1 MPELKQKYDQAL
13 AKLTAPGAPFE
24 LIDCPQ
30 AGPAAKQ
37 FKNAPKNMIEL
48 FAPAKAYGEKEFVL
62 YEGES
67 WSFNKMLSQAAS
79 IGHQLVNNYGI
90 EKGNRVAIAIR
101 NYPEWMAAYIGI
113 TCVGATVVPLNS
125 WGVADD
131 LEYALSDSESK
142 LVFVDQ
148 QRYDMLTGR
157 YQQLDIVPVVVRP
170 TGNDHGDD
178 AMMYQD
184 MIDSAQ
190 NVSMPEVAIDA
201 DDDVMIMY
209 TSGTTGR
216 PKGAL
221 STQRGLCQSVF
232 NMEFMGAA
240 LASCNEKR
248 LSVIAAKGYEPSN
261 LMSVPLF
268 HVSGCHATFL
278 TSIRSARRIVMMYK
292 WDVDKA
298 FDYVEQER
306 ITHIGGAPA
315 QILDFFDSPR
325 FVTADTASLAGFG
338 VGGAATPPRIRAL
351 LKEHIPHHMSGTGWG
366 MTETNAIGVS
376 FAGEPFQNK
385 LGSSGIC
392 HPIVNLSI
400 RNEQGEEVPVGE
412 KGEVWVNSVVLIKEY
427 WNRPEANAKDFR
439 DHWFN
444 SGDIGQ
450 LDEDGYLYLSDRAK
464 DMIIRGGENIYP
476 VEIENRFLEHHDI
489 QETAVFGIAEERMGE
504 EVAVVVR
511 LKQGA
516 TMSEEQLVVY
526 AKEHLAAYK
535 VPTSV
540 FFTDEPLPR
549 NATNKIMKNV
559 IREQYG

>member
-1 MPELKQKYDQAL
+1 MPEIKQKFDQARIR
-13 AKLTAPGAPFE
+13 LTAAGAPFE
-24 LIDCPQ
+24 IVDFPER
-30 AGPAAKQ
+30 GPRCKQ
-37 FKNAPKNMIEL
+37 YKNAPKNMIEL
-48 FAPAKAYGEKEFVL
+48 FAPAKAHGDKEFVF

-79 IGHQLVNNYGI
+79 VGHQLVNNFGI
-90 EKGNRVAIAIR
+90 HKGDRVAIAMR

-148 QRYDMLTGR
+148 QRYDMLKGR
-157 YQQLDIVPVVVRP
+157 YQRLDIVPVVVRP
-170 TGNDHGDD
+170 TGDKHGSE
-178 AMMYQD
+178 ALIYQD
-184 MIDSAQ
+184 FIGGAK

-240 LASCNEKR
+240 MAPANEAR
-248 LSVIAAKGYEPSN
+248 VATIAAKGYEPSN

-278 TSIRSARRIVMMYK
+278 TSIRSGRGIVMMYK

-298 FDYVEQER
+298 FDYVEQKR

-325 FVTADTASLAGFG
+325 FATTDIDSLASFG
-338 VGGAATPPRIRAL
+338 VGGAATPPRVRAL
-351 LKEHIPHHMSGTGWG
+351 LQEHFPHHMSGTGWG

-376 FAGEPFQNK
+376 FTGEAFQNK
-385 LGSSGIC
+385 LGSSGLG

-400 RNEQGEEVPVGE
+400 RNEQGEELPVGE

-476 VEIENRFLEHHDI
+476 VEIENRFLEHPDI
-489 QETAVFGIAEERMGE
+489 QETAVFGIPEERMGE
-504 EVAVVVR
+504 EVAVVAR
-511 LKQGA
+511 LKQGV
-516 TMSEEQLVVY
+516 TMSEEQLISY
-526 AKEHLAAYK
+526 AKEHLASYK
-535 VPTSV
+535 VPTRV
-540 FFTDEPLPR
+540 FFTEQPLPR
-549 NATNKIMKNV
+549 NATNKIMKNL